1 MGGQYPKAAG
11 YNQVANNSFTPE
23 IWSLRMLKN
32 FYEMGIVP
40 EITNMDYEGEIKN
53 FGDKVNIRRDPE
65 VELYKYR
72 KGMKLNQQ
80 TVVDAEEELLID
92 QGVYFNFPV
101 DDVERR
107 QSDVPWVNKVTN
119 NAAIKTKN
127 YIDQL
132 VFQTVYSDVGAANTI
147 ADQTLS
153 SGTADELLID
163 AGVLLDE
170 AHAPDDGR
178 RWIIVT
184 HWAKGMIQN
193 NPTFVRA
200 DVMGD
205 KVSMFRNGIVGTLN
219 RFRVFSTS
227 NLYTTGGYT
236 YALFGHPECITF
248 ATQITE
254 TETLRNQDSFGDII
268 RGLQVFGFETV
279 QSSILGMA
287 GIKKT

>member
-1 MGGQYPKAAG
+1 MPGEFGKAPG
-11 YNQVANNSFTPE
+11 YNQVANNYFTPE

-32 FYEMGIVP
+32 YYETAIAPDIV
-40 EITNMDYEGEIKN
+40 NMDYEGEIKN
-53 FGDKVNIRRDPE
+53 AGDKVNIRRDPE
-65 VELYKYR
+65 VEIYPYR

-92 QGVYFNFPV
+92 QGIYFNFPV

-127 YIDQL
+127 YIDKL
-132 VFQTVYSDVGAANTI
+132 IFETVYSDVGADNTI
-147 ADQTLS
+147 ADQTLTAA
-153 SGTADELLID
+153 TADSLIID

-170 AHAPDDGR
+170 ANAPDDGR
-178 RWIIVT
+178 RWIVIT
-184 HWAKGMIQN
+184 HWAKGMFQL
-193 NPTFVRA
+193 NPTFVDA
-200 DVMGD
+200 SAMGD
-205 KVSMFRNGIVGTLN
+205 KVSMIRNGIIGTMN
-219 RFRVFSTS
+219 RFRVYSTS

-236 YALFGHPECITF
+236 YALFGHPDCITF
-248 ATQITE
+248 ATQITQ

-268 RGLQVFGFETV
+268 RGLQVFGFKTV

-287 GIKKT
+287 GIKA